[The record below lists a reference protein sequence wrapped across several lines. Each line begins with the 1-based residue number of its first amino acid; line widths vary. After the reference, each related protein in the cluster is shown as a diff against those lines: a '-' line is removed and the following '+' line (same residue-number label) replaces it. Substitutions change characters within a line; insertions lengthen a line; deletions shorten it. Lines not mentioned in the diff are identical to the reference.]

1 MSSIAFERI
10 SFHSKNPL
18 PKWVERHSPT
28 VTLLGIDED
37 GNLSAHVG
45 FWSPGMGIPPQEVTL
60 IPETKELRAQLKHL
74 EHIQGDQCCRRHLHL
89 PLDYPTHRLTLTTED
104 ERKTPHHA
112 RNYHL
117 PR

>member
-1 MSSIAFERI
+1 MSSIAFERV

-37 GNLSAHVG
+37 GNLSARVG
-45 FWSPGMGIPPQEVTL
+45 FWSPGMEIPPQEVAL

-74 EHIQGDQCCRRHLHL
+74 EHIHAPIEEYDYELNRRETSVAEGVFTFHRIALHI
-89 PLDYPTHRLTLTTED
+89 D
-104 ERKTPHHA
+104 
-112 RNYHL
+112 
-117 PR
+117 